1 MSKREI
7 LIVGRLFFGLL
18 TLVAIIAQFA
28 IHLQHGFDVGNF
40 FGYFTNLSNIFAS
53 IVFIIGAV
61 YLMQNREP
69 TVNEDLVRGASVV
82 AMAIVGIVFSV
93 LLRDTDLGTLAP
105 WVNTVVHFVMPIAVV
120 ADWLYQPPKARLT
133 MRQALYWLIYPLL
146 YLVYTIVRGA
156 ITGFYPY
163 PFLNPNTIPG
173 HATAGSFGAVLLYC
187 VAIFVAFLVVGAILV
202 WLGNRLKRSAV

>member
-1 MSKREI
+1 MPDVANACAAAIHWPHASRDALRDERVGRGAMSKREI

-53 IVFIIGAV
+53 VVFIIGAV

-82 AMAIVGIVFSV
+82 AMAI
-93 LLRDTDLGTLAP
+93 
-105 WVNTVVHFVMPIAVV
+105 
-120 ADWLYQPPKARLT
+120 
-133 MRQALYWLIYPLL
+133 
-146 YLVYTIVRGA
+146 
-156 ITGFYPY
+156 
-163 PFLNPNTIPG
+163 
-173 HATAGSFGAVLLYC
+173 
-187 VAIFVAFLVVGAILV
+187 
-202 WLGNRLKRSAV
+202 